1 MKEITTDITDI
12 QRFILEYYE
21 RLYATK
27 FNNLEEMSKFLQ
39 TYVLPSLNQELE
51 NLNRPI
57 NSEEPES
64 TTIKNLPKCK
74 SPGPGR

>member
-27 FNNLEEMSKFLQ
+27 FNTCKKWISSWKYIAFHTESWRTRKSKYTDKQWGNWNNYQKL
-39 TYVLPSLNQELE
+39 T
-51 NLNRPI
+51 
-57 NSEEPES
+57 
-64 TTIKNLPKCK
+64 KN
-74 SPGPGR
+74 